1 MSRQVRTTHHP
12 FVKGADERQLL
23 AEYRRMDA
31 SDRALLRQTS
41 AFLVRGTKPSSPE
54 PR

>member
-12 FVKGADERQLL
+12 ETVKRTDERQLL
-23 AEYRRMDA
+23 AEYRGMDA

-41 AFLVRGTKPSSPE
+41 AFLVRGTKPSSQE
-54 PR
+54 P